1 MLMNRK
7 KEDGDVVIR
16 VSRDMFAS
24 THPIYVKQTE
34 WTEYTSENRTEYL
47 LSILI
52 DQNVEFWICDGKHNR
67 NPRDV

>member
-1 MLMNRK
+1 
-7 KEDGDVVIR
+7 
-16 VSRDMFAS
+16 MFAS

-34 WTEYTSENRTEYL
+34 WTEYTSENGTEYL

-52 DQNVEFWICDGKHNR
+52 DQNVESCDGKHNR